1 MMVPYEHVAQLGLCK
16 PEALNEM
23 MELARRVEAA
33 FQEDYRPDGMNLG
46 MNLGRAAGAG
56 VTGHLHL
63 HMLPRWMGDSNFM
76 TVVGETRVHPEEL
89 KTTYKKL
96 KKALAQ

>member
-1 MMVPYEHVAQLGLCK
+1 
-16 PEALNEM
+16 M
-23 MELARRVEAA
+23 MELAQRVETV
-33 FQEDYRPDGMNLG
+33 YRDNYKPDGMNLG

-76 TVVGETRVHPEEL
+76 TVTGETRVQPEEL
-89 KTTYKKL
+89 RTTYERI
-96 KKALAQ
+96 KKALQAQGG

>member
-1 MMVPYEHVAQLGLCK
+1 
-16 PEALNEM
+16 
-23 MELARRVEAA
+23 
-33 FQEDYRPDGMNLG
+33 
-46 MNLGRAAGAG
+46 
-56 VTGHLHL
+56 
-63 HMLPRWMGDSNFM
+63 M